1 MPSDGDNKMNT
12 MILMVNYYVMEH
24 TYVVRI
30 LLTVGHQ
37 HICTVR
43 ALVFVVGGVLVSH
56 LMLYSPLAVVSF
68 LACTS
73 SSLEGMGF
81 YMAAALIV
89 GRSNCLYTKHW
100 THSCR

>member
-1 MPSDGDNKMNT
+1 
-12 MILMVNYYVMEH
+12 
-24 TYVVRI
+24 VVRI

-43 ALVFVVGGVLVSH
+43 ALVFVVGGVLVSR

-73 SSLEGMGF
+73 SSFEGTGF

-89 GRSNCLYTKHW
+89 GETKLLVY
-100 THSCR
+100 